1 MCIKQLQHRYC
12 RCCLK
17 IHRKTGFK
25 YTLRSAILIDMKITL
40 IRTAQPCHEEPP
52 RCSSAVFNEA
62 AAAYEHAGILPYT
75 GRIFETSGRIIYCGT
90 QERYRQTAKAL
101 FGIGAD
107 RYPAS
112 DKVLFTPLLDE
123 VPMRAFRETEREL
136 PLGVWKTMSLIQW
149 LTDDPRQPESRS
161 RSTQKAVQFI
171 DELLQKHA
179 NCILISDERRINLL
193 VRELKRRGFRIKR
206 GSFRHIDYLDR
217 IVATDNEPH
226 CGGCMHDCPLTN
238 PGCMIGK
245 DKAAKAGLT
254 RR

>member
-1 MCIKQLQHRYC
+1 
-12 RCCLK
+12 
-17 IHRKTGFK
+17 
-25 YTLRSAILIDMKITL
+25 MKITL
-40 IRTAQPCHEEPP
+40 IRTARPNHEAPL
-52 RCSSAVFNEA
+52 RCSSAAFNETA
-62 AAAYEHAGILPYT
+62 AADEHSGILPYT

-101 FGIGAD
+101 FGID
-107 RYPAS
+107 TDPHHAS
-112 DKVLFTPLLDE
+112 DGILFTPFLDE
-123 VPMRAFRETEREL
+123 IPMRAFIETEREL
-136 PLGVWKTMSLIQW
+136 PLSVWKTMALLQW
-149 LTDDPRQPESRS
+149 LAGDPRQPETRS
-161 RSTQKAVQFI
+161 RSIQMAVQFI

-193 VRELKRRGFRIKR
+193 VRELRNRRFRIKR
-206 GSFRHIDYLDR
+206 GGFRRIDYLDR